1 MVMDIRT
8 YGRTD
13 RPSHSVARMHVNS
26 LAKVTAVITRGGG
39 GEITIRLHKSYNW
52 VPTLTSSWWRRYWKS
67 NRGRE
72 VSRRRWFCWRLRL
85 RYWHRRW
92 AAEGQKSPPSCKRRL
107 PSPPSSP
114 SERWKGHSY
123 RSCPPSPPRG
133 NEGAWWMEQ
142 GWNMNSIG
150 KGGVSKE
157 TDP

>member
-1 MVMDIRT
+1 
-8 YGRTD
+8 
-13 RPSHSVARMHVNS
+13 MHVNS

-72 VSRRRWFCWRLRL
+72 VSRRRWFCWRLHL

-107 PSPPSSP
+107 PSPRSSP
-114 SERWKGHSY
+114 SARWKGHSY
-123 RSCPPSPPRG
+123 RSRPPSPPTG
-133 NEGAWWMEQ
+133 EKEWGEGSEAR
-142 GWNMNSIG
+142 GWNVNCKGASW
-150 KGGVSKE
+150 GGVSKKRLTHRRCKHLRLTRE
-157 TDP
+157 G